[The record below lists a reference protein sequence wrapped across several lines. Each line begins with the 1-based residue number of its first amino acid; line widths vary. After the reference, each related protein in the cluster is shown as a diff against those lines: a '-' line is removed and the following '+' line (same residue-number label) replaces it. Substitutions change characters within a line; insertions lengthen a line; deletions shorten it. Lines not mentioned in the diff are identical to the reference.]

1 MMIYETLKAN
11 PKINNDF
18 DYKRA
23 KVELSRLSKI
33 IATGCCADAAKA
45 QLFADSVSE
54 YETRTMT
61 PTF

>member
-1 MMIYETLKAN
+1 MMIYDTLKDN

-23 KVELSRLSKI
+23 KIELSRLSKI
-33 IATGCCADAAKA
+33 IATGCCADSAKA
-45 QLFADSVSE
+45 QLFADSVRE
-54 YETRTMT
+54 FEERTMS